1 MPTERSGYALTHIY
15 EAPLGG
21 VYTAH
26 LRSRKN
32 KKESE
37 IRYAYSYEVRDPA
50 ARRRTPRDGPA
61 AGAGGDG
68 AEPSAIYDTLLIAN
82 TPRVADDRAC
92 RQRASVASRSSQ
104 MRRWVMSSYIETLA
118 RRADADPFRLA
129 SVARLQRDRPDR
141 IGGTSDR
148 RNPARPDRGHTPGG
162 RGAIPASAAVA
173 RAAGSGSF
181 KLAPLAHRKPKLLVP
196 VSALFCERACT
207 RYRWQ

>member
-50 ARRRTPRDGPA
+50 ARRRRARTA